1 MISVIRF
8 LNLKRHVIFNPMQT
22 TRGFFVILILFIV
35 SSCASVKLRTA
46 DTYYEQLQYA
56 NAIPY
61 YEEVMHKKYSDEVS
75 IKLAD
80 CYRNTKNFHRSER
93 NAMQKLRAKGFM

>member
-1 MISVIRF
+1 
-8 LNLKRHVIFNPMQT
+8 MQT